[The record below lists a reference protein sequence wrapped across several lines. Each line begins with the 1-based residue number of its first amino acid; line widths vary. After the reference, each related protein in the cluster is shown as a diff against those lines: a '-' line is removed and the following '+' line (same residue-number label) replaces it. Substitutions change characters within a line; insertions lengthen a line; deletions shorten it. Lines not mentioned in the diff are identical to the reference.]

1 LKTKLVRII
10 FKHSVR
16 TSKRTLHFTITKIN
30 LLKVFKEIIAVYNK
44 THRRPIN
51 IEFTVVDW

>member
-1 LKTKLVRII
+1 
-10 FKHSVR
+10 
-16 TSKRTLHFTITKIN
+16 